1 MVRRILVG
9 HEHIFQSLRVVA
21 VLPFAKSRE
30 HASIDIDVVK
40 VLDVFAA
47 GVEAGQEFVQHLL
60 VLAFENAELNCAG
73 LGVIALLVERLL
85 AGEDLIAFVKR
96 GVELLKNLVALG
108 EEDGVT
114 VLVCRDCFFVPIS
127 ALTEITGEVV
137 TAPAEV
143 AQGHRKVW
151 LEFNGLLPAGHCL
164 CRLLLIPKVAEVV
177 PCHDCV
183 RIVLYCL
190 FKRLHGFETEREYI
204 VHIPCLGC
212 GEPFCGRI
220 LVAVSV
226 REPAQPVFHCRIRF
240 YTLRIFKNGLSV

>member
-1 MVRRILVG
+1 M
-9 HEHIFQSLRVVA
+9 
-21 VLPFAKSRE
+21 
-30 HASIDIDVVK
+30 
-40 VLDVFAA
+40 
-47 GVEAGQEFVQHLL
+47 
-60 VLAFENAELNCAG
+60 
-73 LGVIALLVERLL
+73 
-85 AGEDLIAFVKR
+85 
-96 GVELLKNLVALG
+96 
-108 EEDGVT
+108 
-114 VLVCRDCFFVPIS
+114 
-127 ALTEITGEVV
+127 

-151 LEFNGLLPAGHCL
+151 IEFNGLLPAGHCL

-220 LVAVSV
+220 LVAVSI

-240 YTLRIFKNGLSV
+240 YALRIFKNGLSIGFETIVKIVKSKFKIGFAHTAQEFGKLGFAD